1 MKKKPPTSMFLRDK
15 KQYCAGFAIL
25 VEFSFL
31 SVTTLEFISIFATS
45 YITFNEKKIR
55 IAFYENDYCQMFL
68 VDLKNDICRIQF
80 MNSHKNR
87 QQFFELNRNFLL
99 LFSDFSMCQ
108 GRQGKNTSKNFSFL
122 GEAFRLLTSILA
134 HSCSKFTLLRKPIF

>member
-1 MKKKPPTSMFLRDK
+1 MFLRDK

-108 GRQGKNTSKNFSFL
+108 GRQGKNTSRNFSFL

>member
-1 MKKKPPTSMFLRDK
+1 MFLRDK

>member
-1 MKKKPPTSMFLRDK
+1 
-15 KQYCAGFAIL
+15 
-25 VEFSFL
+25 
-31 SVTTLEFISIFATS
+31 
-45 YITFNEKKIR
+45 
-55 IAFYENDYCQMFL
+55 MFL

-99 LFSDFSMCQ
+99 LFSDFSMRQ
-108 GRQGKNTSKNFSFL
+108 GRQGKNTLRNFSFL